1 MFDKLSYERMSEKK
15 YLSKQI
21 DFNNLIYYF
30 KNENISSVN
39 FIDFKDLLHLYKDV
53 FNGDITLTKAEQD
66 QNQFKLYFND
76 IITGNPNKKS
86 KDQLDAMKNI
96 KNLYESREKVIE
108 LYNDYV
114 KLDPKLFSKQ
124 NRERD

>member
-1 MFDKLSYERMSEKK
+1 MFDKLSYERMSETK

-21 DFNNLIYYF
+21 DFNDLIYYF

-53 FNGDITLTKAEQD
+53 FNGDVTLTKAEQD

-86 KDQLDAMKNI
+86 KDQLDVMKNI
-96 KNLYESREKVIE
+96 KNLYESREKVNE